1 MTTTSL
7 RTISRVSG
15 ALAVMLAAAA
25 ALVTFVVP
33 PAGALAR
40 PGITLTEDEIK
51 EVAFPGIAGNNPAND
66 LHTPE
71 QCNISAYCDTIPV
84 TIVRPVDF
92 DDTQD
97 YFVQFQ
103 MTWDTQKI
111 PSVLEPSGEMT
122 VNDMDMFIYNDPI
135 QEDAGE
141 DQDGVISSGGT
152 QSEPEIAYLSAPAGN
167 YSIVVVNFAGV
178 NRGYTIKLTWV
189 SETIRNPFES
199 LAPGYRPPTPTQP
212 ATLTPAR
219 PAVPVGGAFEAPPL
233 AAPSLT
239 PALDAADAAFD
250 SGFEDSD
257 FGATLAAPALVDF
270 APASVEKPAPP
281 SGLAVVLWMLVLPLA
296 VTAFGGTLLSRRSAS
311 LLRV

>member
-1 MTTTSL
+1 MTAPSL
-7 RTISRVSG
+7 RTVSRISG
-15 ALAVMLAAAA
+15 ALAATLGAAA
-25 ALVTFVVP
+25 ALLTFVVP

-40 PGITLTEDEIK
+40 PGIVLTQDEIK
-51 EVAFPGIAGNNPAND
+51 EVTFPAIAGNNPAND

-71 QCNISAYCDTIPV
+71 QCNISAYCDTIPL
-84 TIVRPVDF
+84 TIVRPPDF

-103 MTWDTQKI
+103 MSWATQKI
-111 PSVLEPSGEMT
+111 PSVLEPSGEMA

-135 QEDAGE
+135 QPDAGP
-141 DQDGVISSGGT
+141 DADGAISNGATG
-152 QSEPEIAYLSAPAGN
+152 SEPEIAYLSAPEGK

-189 SETIRNPFES
+189 SETITSPFES
-199 LAPGYRPPTPTQP
+199 LAPGYRPPTPTEP
-212 ATLTPAR
+212 ASLTPSA
-219 PAVPVGGAFEAPPL
+219 PAVPVGGDFEAPPL

-239 PALDAADAAFD
+239 PDVADADAAFD
-250 SGFEDSD
+250 SGFDAGD
-257 FGATLAAPALVDF
+257 FDATLAAPKPASF
-270 APASVEKPAPP
+270 APASVTRPGPP

-296 VTAFGGTLLSRRSAS
+296 VTALGGSFLSRRSAA